1 MKSTITEREQKQ
13 QTLSAR
19 LSGET
24 STDTW
29 YVLDCIYL
37 RFGYICD
44 GGSVSQVT
52 SHRSRVAGYGFM
64 STSTPVMWSLSLQQG
79 IFRVYSIY
87 LVLDRRL
94 CRHVAIVGARSRVRV
109 ASKLLVFGGEINT
122 IGHTV
127 KCLA

>member
-1 MKSTITEREQKQ
+1 MKSTLTEREQEQ

-44 GGSVSQVT
+44 IKQTCDGHVLKQNNC
-52 SHRSRVAGYGFM
+52 VA
-64 STSTPVMWSLSLQQG
+64 
-79 IFRVYSIY
+79 
-87 LVLDRRL
+87 
-94 CRHVAIVGARSRVRV
+94 
-109 ASKLLVFGGEINT
+109 KLELGLT
-122 IGHTV
+122 
-127 KCLA
+127 

>member
-44 GGSVSQVT
+44 IKQTCDGHVLKTKQMVT
-52 SHRSRVAGYGFM
+52 GLLIKCYCHFRYCTKR
-64 STSTPVMWSLSLQQG
+64 LQ
-79 IFRVYSIY
+79 
-87 LVLDRRL
+87 
-94 CRHVAIVGARSRVRV
+94 
-109 ASKLLVFGGEINT
+109 
-122 IGHTV
+122 
-127 KCLA
+127 

>member
-44 GGSVSQVT
+44 IKQTCDGHVKQTNGQLKDYC
-52 SHRSRVAGYGFM
+52 VAKFELGL
-64 STSTPVMWSLSLQQG
+64 T
-79 IFRVYSIY
+79 
-87 LVLDRRL
+87 
-94 CRHVAIVGARSRVRV
+94 
-109 ASKLLVFGGEINT
+109 
-122 IGHTV
+122 
-127 KCLA
+127 

>member
-44 GGSVSQVT
+44 IKQTCDG
-52 SHRSRVAGYGFM
+52 
-64 STSTPVMWSLSLQQG
+64 
-79 IFRVYSIY
+79 
-87 LVLDRRL
+87 
-94 CRHVAIVGARSRVRV
+94 HV
-109 ASKLLVFGGEINT
+109 KQNKWLLVS
-122 IGHTV
+122 
-127 KCLA
+127 L

>member
-1 MKSTITEREQKQ
+1 MSSDESHSSNFATQSSCELSFAEDVSCDSGGDVNMEKSVNLCEAYDTSIEALATEETQYMKSTITEREQKQ

-44 GGSVSQVT
+44 IKQT
-52 SHRSRVAGYGFM
+52 C
-64 STSTPVMWSLSLQQG
+64 
-79 IFRVYSIY
+79 
-87 LVLDRRL
+87 D
-94 CRHVAIVGARSRVRV
+94 
-109 ASKLLVFGGEINT
+109 
-122 IGHTV
+122 GH
-127 KCLA
+127 

>member
-44 GGSVSQVT
+44 IKQTCDGHVKHNKWLLVSLKNVIVT
-52 SHRSRVAGYGFM
+52 SVIARDVFNERWLKDDCVA
-64 STSTPVMWSLSLQQG
+64 
-79 IFRVYSIY
+79 
-87 LVLDRRL
+87 
-94 CRHVAIVGARSRVRV
+94 
-109 ASKLLVFGGEINT
+109 KLEILLT
-122 IGHTV
+122 
-127 KCLA
+127 